1 MKKTLA
7 LILSLALVLS
17 MLTVGF
23 AFTASADE
31 AFDPVAYAE
40 DAWDSAANKATT
52 VYLRTGRND
61 AHVTLNAENPTVDL
75 SDAALRGDLPYTAG
89 IVTFENGVVTLS
101 GLVRAAGT
109 ENVIVDVAGHGAM
122 KVVIDGT
129 FEGSI
134 RNDWSPA
141 GSLFITGSANGGA
154 WTCPKYNSDDVNN
167 FRFNGNLYIYGNLEF
182 DVFGPVYADSGSV
195 NEVLIAPE
203 KDSVLDTYVSDS
215 YNMFF
220 NGNNAKKLIYAGGAN
235 ITVKTS
241 YGTMFSNA
249 NMQEILIDNAAVSYE
264 CPEGFGE
271 CSGDN
276 YAAYIPAITLQNE
289 ASLTVNAFWYD
300 ADKNPAKEEISQPA
314 ILGKISV
321 DETSGVFRG
330 DELVKGVD
338 PSTIVP
344 DEPDEPTEPEESPI
358 LPKEEWEN
366 NVLIDYNDAVESSAP
381 IYSLNVAWST
391 ESFTYNAGALVWN
404 PDAFDYTS
412 PSGADGWVN
421 DGKIVITV
429 TNKSNAA
436 VNASVSVN
444 DSAAPN
450 GVSVDVVGEASAVL
464 GDAAANNKTATSAE
478 LTIQATGELP
488 AASNG
493 AVIATA
499 TVTLSAAQ

>member
-134 RNDWSPA
+134 RNDWAPA

-154 WTCPKYNSDDVNN
+154 WTCPKYNSDDMNN

-182 DVFGPVYADSGSV
+182 DVVGSVYADSGSV

-203 KDSVLDTYVSDS
+203 KDSVLDTYVSDE
-215 YNMFF
+215 YNMFYL
-220 NGNNAKKLIYAGGAN
+220 GNNAKELIYAGGAN

-241 YGTMFSNA
+241 YGTMFPNA
-249 NMQEILIDNAAVSYE
+249 KMQEILIDNAAVFYE

-276 YAAYIPAITLQNE
+276 YAAYIPAITLQNK

-300 ADKNPAKEEISQPA
+300 AGKDPAKEEISQPA
-314 ILGKISV
+314 ILEKISV

-330 DELVKGVD
+330 EELVKGVD
-338 PSTIVP
+338 PTAADP
-344 DEPDEPTEPEESPI
+344 DDGPQI
-358 LPKEEWEN
+358 EN
-366 NVLIDYNDAVESSAP
+366 RVQNKDMYLVYGELVNDTTP
-381 IYSLNVAWST
+381 IYSVNIKWTDTQFVYDAG
-391 ESFTYNAGALVWN
+391 SFSWNADNHEYNI
-404 PDAFDYTS
+404 
-412 PSGADGWVN
+412 PSEGGWKN
-421 DGKIVITV
+421 DGILTV
-429 TNKSNAA
+429 TVSNMSNAK
-436 VNASVSVN
+436 VNALLTVKENLVN
-444 DSAAPN
+444 GVTVAVVEGKGAAELESAAVA
-450 GVSVDVVGEASAVL
+450 G
-464 GDAAANNKTATSAE
+464 TTIAE
-478 LTIQATGELP
+478 LQVQATGVLSNNAEPVSLAKVSVVLAP
-488 AASNG
+488 AA
-493 AVIATA
+493 
-499 TVTLSAAQ
+499 